1 VISSLKVLVNS
12 IKKRGI
18 INTFKFVFYEYLFD
32 YVYKVDTNGY
42 IELDDLQ
49 TITDTK
55 DATKYQGSNY
65 FILSKFFKKYKN
77 SILNSTVVDF
87 GSGKGRILIM
97 AMKYNAKK
105 CIGIEFAKELIDI
118 SKINLSKYKNN
129 NNITTKDELILD
141 SALNYKFSGDED
153 ILFFYNP
160 FNETILNPIL
170 NNILNSQ
177 NDPMVV
183 YINPVH
189 PPVSGYMSAQ

>member
-1 VISSLKVLVNS
+1 MISSLKVLVNS